1 MTKKVNKNKIE
12 EKKMNKEKQEE
23 QTKAQESVEEVE
35 ETDKEKKSDK
45 KEKKKSGKKAEK
57 KSKTEKLQEQ
67 YKELND
73 KYLRLS
79 AEFDNYR
86 KRCLKEKTD
95 LIKSA
100 GEDIL
105 VNILPVMDN
114 FERAMKS
121 MEENQD
127 IDAVKE
133 GINLIYGS
141 FKDFLS
147 QKGIKEIEAI
157 GKELDTDKHE
167 AISQIPAPKEEM
179 KGKII
184 DTIEKGYELN
194 GKIIRFAKVV
204 VGI

>member
-1 MTKKVNKNKIE
+1 MTKINDKNNIEEQKIE
-12 EKKMNKEKQEE
+12 QEE
-23 QTKAQESVEEVE
+23 HDKKVEMTENDSE
-35 ETDKEKKSDK
+35 NKDS
-45 KEKKKSGKKAEK
+45 KEKKKSGKKEKK
-57 KSKTEKLQEQ
+57 KSKNEELQDK

-121 MEENQD
+121 LDENPD
-127 IDAVKE
+127 IDSVKE
-133 GINLIYGS
+133 GVHLIYNS

-147 QKGIKEIEAI
+147 QKGINEIEAI
-157 GKELDTDKHE
+157 GEDFDTDRHE
-167 AISQIPAPKEEM
+167 AISQIPASSDEQ
-179 KGKII
+179 KGKVI

>member
-1 MTKKVNKNKIE
+1 MTKKSDNIDKEMEKEELEKNTDTTENKS
-12 EKKMNKEKQEE
+12 EKK
-23 QTKAQESVEEVE
+23 ES
-35 ETDKEKKSDK
+35 
-45 KEKKKSGKKAEK
+45 KEKKKSTKKK
-57 KSKTEKLQEQ
+57 KSKTEELQDK
-67 YKELND
+67 YNELND

-105 VNILPVMDN
+105 LNILPVMDN

-121 MEENQD
+121 LDENPD
-127 IDAVKE
+127 IDSVKE
-133 GINLIYGS
+133 GVHLIYNS

-157 GKELDTDKHE
+157 GEDFDTDKHE
-167 AISQIPAPKEEM
+167 AISQIPAPNEEQ
-179 KGKII
+179 KGKVI
-184 DTIEKGYELN
+184 DTVEKGYELN

>member
-1 MTKKVNKNKIE
+1 MTKKSDKTHTENEKMKKEEQEKNIEVKEEASE
-12 EKKMNKEKQEE
+12 EKKDAKNK
-23 QTKAQESVEEVE
+23 
-35 ETDKEKKSDK
+35 KKSEK
-45 KEKKKSGKKAEK
+45 KEKKKS
-57 KSKTEKLQEQ
+57 KTEELQKK
-67 YKELND
+67 YNELND

-105 VNILPVMDN
+105 INILPVMDN

-121 MEENQD
+121 LDENPD
-127 IDAVKE
+127 IDSVKE
-133 GINLIYGS
+133 GIHLIYNS

-157 GKELDTDKHE
+157 GEDFDTDRHE
-167 AISQIPAPKEEM
+167 AISQIPAQSEDQ
-179 KGKII
+179 KGKVI
-184 DTIEKGYELN
+184 DTVEKGYELN

>member
-1 MTKKVNKNKIE
+1 MTKKSDNIDKEMEKEELEKNTDTTENKS
-12 EKKMNKEKQEE
+12 EKK
-23 QTKAQESVEEVE
+23 ES
-35 ETDKEKKSDK
+35 
-45 KEKKKSGKKAEK
+45 KEKKKSTKKK
-57 KSKTEKLQEQ
+57 KSKTEELQDK
-67 YKELND
+67 YNELND

-105 VNILPVMDN
+105 LNILPVMDN

-121 MEENQD
+121 LDENPD
-127 IDAVKE
+127 IDSVKE
-133 GINLIYGS
+133 GVHLIYNS

-157 GKELDTDKHE
+157 GEDFDTDKHE
-167 AISQIPAPKEEM
+167 AISQIPAPNEEQ
-179 KGKII
+179 KGKVI
-184 DTIEKGYELN
+184 DIVEKGYELN